1 MLVIK
6 HQNLQMSVDSSQIER
21 TLIGKIINN
30 PQEYYTHHSL
40 LSDDIFEDPKN
51 KRIYGYISEELQNG
65 NKIDLLSLS
74 KTISKRGENLT
85 YDIAKMTNDEAYMQ
99 TEALTCI
106 LILNEKRK
114 KDEIMMMNHKI
125 SSMVDNNDDIFDI
138 LSFVEEEVGRIGN
151 VSKDDIIVVKDQ
163 LDGLVKDIE
172 YKMTNKG
179 LNGVT
184 TGFSSIDKFTG
195 GWQETD
201 LVIVGG
207 ASSMGKTSL
216 ALAFAFNGAFLGK
229 TPTCL
234 FLYEMSSKQLLSRL
248 ISSDTGIDNKWILKG
263 TLDETELGRIH
274 ESVERIEGVPL
285 YVDECKSSSLKYLI
299 NRIRQYVITKKTKLF
314 MIDYLQLVT
323 NDKKGRS
330 REQEVSE
337 VARSLK
343 NIAKELNITIIAL
356 SQLNRGVG
364 QRAESRPTLADL
376 RESGEIEQAADIVVL
391 IYRPEYYGIKQDEE
405 GNSTEGLAEIIFAK
419 GRNVG
424 TGVLGLR
431 FQRELTKFHE
441 IQK

>member
-1 MLVIK
+1 
-6 HQNLQMSVDSSQIER
+6 MSVDSIQIER

-30 PQEYYTHHSL
+30 PQEFYNNHSL
-40 LSDDIFEDPKN
+40 LSPDIFEDPVN
-51 KRIYGYISEELQNG
+51 RRIFGYISEELENG
-65 NKIDLLSLS
+65 NKIDLISLDNA
-74 KTISKRGENLT
+74 ISKKGERLT
-85 YDIAKMTNDEAYMQ
+85 YEVAKMVNDEAYLQ
-99 TEALTCI
+99 TQALTCI
-106 LILNEKRK
+106 LILNQRKK
-114 KDEIMMMNHKI
+114 KDEIITMNHHV
-125 SSMVDNNDDIFDI
+125 SRMVQDNDDVFEI
-138 LSFVEEEVGRIGN
+138 LSFVEEEVGKIGN
-151 VSKDDIIVVKDQ
+151 VTKDDIIIVKDQ
-163 LDGLVKDIE
+163 LDGLVKDIQ
-172 YKMTNKG
+172 YKMSNKG

-184 TGFSSIDKFTG
+184 TGFNSLDKFTG
-195 GWQETD
+195 GWQESD

-216 ALAFAFNGAFLGK
+216 ALAFAFNAAFMGK

-234 FLYEMSSKQLLSRL
+234 FSYEMSSKQLLSRL

-263 TLDETELGRIH
+263 TLDDSELGRIH
-274 ESVERIEGVPL
+274 ESVERIQQVPMF
-285 YVDECKSSSLKYLI
+285 VDECKSSSLKYLI

-323 NDKKGRS
+323 NEKKGRS

-364 QRAESRPTLADL
+364 QRSESRPTLADL

-391 IYRPEYYGIKQDEE
+391 IYRPEYYGIQQDEG

-431 FQRELTKFHE
+431 FQRELTRFVE
-441 IQK
+441 LQND